1 MCPLPFWH
9 IKYVLPI
16 WRKIHKICLLTN
28 GYILDSPGC
37 TTLNIPSFLLEL
49 NLRAEK
55 ELMEHSRTE
64 AAQAGAT
71 QRQVWPRSTCSEQ
84 GPGFG
89 TLWAGTPA
97 SSLRIWSGDFRWV
110 VVKFS
115 IFAPAGTEE
124 RVCPSRPSAI
134 ERGGLS
140 PTSWDSHKWGFR
152 FWAAQE
158 TNSSF
163 PPTPWTPYSL
173 LVLFRRAPRPAHST
187 NFHLNLHVPQAGC

>member
-37 TTLNIPSFLLEL
+37 TTVNIPSFLLEP

-64 AAQAGAT
+64 GAQAGAT
-71 QRQVWPRSTCSEQ
+71 QGQVWPRSTCSEQ

-97 SSLRIWSGDFRWV
+97 SSLRIWSRGFRWV

-124 RVCPSRPSAI
+124 KVCPSRPSAI
-134 ERGGLS
+134 ERRACLLLPLGIPTNGGSDFGQPKRQIAVS
-140 PTSWDSHKWGFR
+140 PWLRELHI
-152 FWAAQE
+152 
-158 TNSSF
+158 
-163 PPTPWTPYSL
+163 
-173 LVLFRRAPRPAHST
+173 LF
-187 NFHLNLHVPQAGC
+187 